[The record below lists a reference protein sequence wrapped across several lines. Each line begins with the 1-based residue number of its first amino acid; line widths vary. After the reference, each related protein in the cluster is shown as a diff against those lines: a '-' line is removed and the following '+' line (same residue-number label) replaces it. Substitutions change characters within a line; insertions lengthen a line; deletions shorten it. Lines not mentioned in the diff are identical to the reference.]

1 MDAAPVSV
9 TCVDG
14 TGIIVIAVFPYMN
27 TVAFAVTYINSAGI
41 AVVAIFLNMNASF
54 HRIA

>member
-9 TCVDG
+9 TCIDG
-14 TGIIVIAVFPYMN
+14 AGIIVIAVFRYMN

-41 AVVAIFLNMNASF
+41 AVAAIFLNMNASF